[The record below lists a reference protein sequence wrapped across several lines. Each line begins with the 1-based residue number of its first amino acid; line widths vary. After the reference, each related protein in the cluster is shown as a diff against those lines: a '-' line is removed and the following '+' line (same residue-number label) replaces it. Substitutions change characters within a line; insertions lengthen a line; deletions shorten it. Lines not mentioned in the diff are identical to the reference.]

1 MRRDRFYR
9 EASYTF
15 ENHQSRRVP
24 TRNVDPVTTTISEAS
39 ALRLATANAST
50 GSVIARPQ
58 TPKSPATLANRCG
71 LAATRPAASKDVN
84 VNVPGSSVNGAMTCG
99 TSLVSLIAITNEK
112 RRPGNV
118 WTSARASSLALS
130 ALCAI
135 SKTTEGYEGKN
146 SIRPG
151 MTRAAK

>member
-50 GSVIARPQ
+50 GSLIARPQ

-71 LAATRPAASKDVN
+71 LAATRRFEGCERERPRELGKRGNDVRDVLGLTDRDHEREAPSRERLDERSSKL
-84 VNVPGSSVNGAMTCG
+84 PR
-99 TSLVSLIAITNEK
+99 LIRVVCDIEDDG
-112 RRPGNV
+112 R
-118 WTSARASSLALS
+118 
-130 ALCAI
+130 I
-135 SKTTEGYEGKN
+135 
-146 SIRPG
+146 
-151 MTRAAK
+151 